1 MNTDGRGWET
11 TGRRADTLNGRSIPN
26 ACVSR
31 EARLTAPVAGA
42 LPFSTPF
49 PFFIASLVAQFEN
62 EEKLTVSL
70 TFRQF
75 VRRGLQRK
83 IPRKCDF
90 FGNILGAKNNRESRE
105 RRETSAEV

>member
-1 MNTDGRGWET
+1 MNTDGHRLET
-11 TGRRADTLNGRSIPN
+11 TGRRADTLNGGFFSN
-26 ACVSR
+26 VCVSR

-70 TFRQF
+70 TFRQL
-75 VRRGLQRK
+75 VHSGLRRK
-83 IPRKCDF
+83 ILKSAI
-90 FGNILGAKNNRESRE
+90 FGKYFWDKLTAK
-105 RRETSAEV
+105 RREGRETKAGI